1 MAKLVDKEGDWDFH
15 LRSLSANA
23 RDSTAASDPASDPY
37 ILQSVK
43 KIYDICKE
51 AMSEDLVARA
61 YPHINKLFHRSVLA
75 LPQSQTS
82 NGLLLLTILQFFLDF
97 GEMVLHDSDPS
108 LRTFFRSYPRVAEA
122 TLDFLNLNKIKLI
135 NVYPTLLPQFF
146 PLLLKLIAWNGEKLE
161 EKFQSVLPAMMSN
174 GSFLPLFP
182 SLTDL
187 PILVVALEKVERS
200 SGTLLGSSIASIQKS
215 AAPEMLLALMD
226 EAYTGSTI
234 EDRSGDSGSE
244 DSNSIDVADPVFLD
258 LLKDE
263 NDGLV
268 ERHWTSPGMTAA
280 LQAAINSSQSDR
292 LKQALNMTPRFL
304 SLYFAVALR
313 DINDSLVCALI
324 PIVMSR
330 NSTIFPDKTFAFE
343 VRKRLSDFILAAFQG
358 SPHFI
363 ALLKKPIVDRLGEAY
378 DSPTELAL
386 HLCWAIGEHG
396 GGGASHKDVAR
407 ELFESLELL
416 LYENLSTSRLGL
428 SHETGFES
436 NKTNSRRSSQ
446 VRLLSFV
453 ITAVAKLATCHTE
466 LLPRAQVALAKV
478 ARSRG
483 TDRRVWQRA
492 CDYLGLLNE
501 PAISLSILG
510 PSIGNVKNPGTV
522 NWSEGGSKMVA
533 HVHLSM
539 ISLSRIS
546 FHVMMF
552 TLLSVENE
560 EEKQVDEKDYIY
572 CKIFRSVNDIS
583 VIDAGIVWK
592 VLIIA
597 TFQNVSFIF
606 LRIFYSKKLI

>member
-61 YPHINKLFHRSVLA
+61 YPHINKLFHRSVAA

-97 GEMVLHDSDPS
+97 GEMVLHDADPS
-108 LRTFFRSYPRVAEA
+108 LRTFFRSCLSREFADPRVAEA
-122 TLDFLNLNKIKLI
+122 TLDFLNLNKIKLT

-161 EKFQSVLPAMMSN
+161 EKFQSVLLAMMSN

-200 SGTLLGSSIASIQKS
+200 SGTLLGSSIASIRKS

-378 DSPTELAL
+378 DSPIKTELAL

-416 LYENLSTSRLGL
+416 LYENLSSSRLGL

-436 NKTNSRRSSQ
+436 NGTNSRRSSQ

-522 NWSEGGSKMVA
+522 NWSEGGSKMVS
-533 HVHLSM
+533 HVPFYILAGQEGPPFHDFSFSDIFPCHDGPLSKA
-539 ISLSRIS
+539 R
-546 FHVMMF
+546 
-552 TLLSVENE
+552 T
-560 EEKQVDEKDYIY
+560 
-572 CKIFRSVNDIS
+572 
-583 VIDAGIVWK
+583 
-592 VLIIA
+592 
-597 TFQNVSFIF
+597 
-606 LRIFYSKKLI
+606 KKS